1 MYTLRSSLNLIQSLL
16 IIRIHDISL
25 SCSCY
30 FDYYYLL
37 DSSDSDSSS
46 SSDKSKDGS
55 TISPPAPIPTQHNA
69 TATNTPTNNEVP
81 NIGVPTD
88 AELLARLPTNFK
100 FSRKAVAD
108 ESRRQ
113 SRLSEMRIQVLFNR

>member
-1 MYTLRSSLNLIQSLL
+1 M
-16 IIRIHDISL
+16 

-46 SSDKSKDGS
+46 SSDKSKFGS
-55 TISPPAPIPTQHNA
+55 TISPPAPTAPTPNQSNA
-69 TATNTPTNNEVP
+69 TATTSTPTNNEVSD
-81 NIGVPTD
+81 IGVPTD
-88 AELLARLPTNFK
+88 AELLACLPTNFK
-100 FSRKAVAD
+100 FSRKAVAE

-113 SRLSEMRIQVLFNR
+113 SLLSEMRIQVLFNR

>member
-1 MYTLRSSLNLIQSLL
+1 M
-16 IIRIHDISL
+16 

-69 TATNTPTNNEVP
+69 TATATATNTPTNNEVP

-88 AELLARLPTNFK
+88 AELLACLPTRFK

-113 SRLSEMRIQVLFNR
+113 SLLSEMRIQVLFNR